1 MLRIVLAPV
10 KLCDDSVTVFFLI
23 FFYREEDC
31 LKVIYPICCGIDV
44 HKTFLVGTIISTTDG
59 VQPHY
64 QKKRFSTYNSDL
76 HRFADWLHSNNCLDV
91 CMESTGKY
99 WVPVFNI
106 LEQRGIRVTIA
117 NPKWVKAVKG
127 NKDDTKDSKWIGDLF
142 RLGLVPGSFIPTKD
156 IRILREFTRYRYKL
170 TSMKSSEKNRFQ
182 NAFTVCNVAL
192 DSVVSDMFGKSA
204 TAITDYLISEDTFNP
219 EYCVSLLQRSLK
231 KKSDSVLESI
241 EGYSITQEQKFRMR
255 IVRSHLNYI
264 ENLISKID
272 SEIDVMV
279 AKHESLISLL
289 CTIPGVDRNSA
300 ITIISEIGNDMSQ
313 FGSSK
318 RLCCWAGLTP
328 GNNESA
334 GKKKSVRITRAGVY
348 LKPALVQVAHA
359 AVKATDNSYYRLK
372 YEQISKRR
380 GKKRA
385 IIAIARMILTAIFQ
399 MMTTGEVW
407 NPTDLFKV
415 DMPEILKEK
424 QLSKAVKQATK
435 FLEKQGLTVT

>member
-1 MLRIVLAPV
+1 M
-10 KLCDDSVTVFFLI
+10 
-23 FFYREEDC
+23 
-31 LKVIYPICCGIDV
+31 KVVYPICCGVDV
-44 HKTFLVGTIISTTDG
+44 HKSFLIGTIITTTGG
-59 VQPHY
+59 VEPHY
-64 QKKRFSTYNSDL
+64 QKKRFSTYNNDL
-76 HRFADWLHSNNCLDV
+76 HRFCNWLLSNNCKNV

-106 LEQRGIRVTIA
+106 LEERGIATTIA

-142 RLGLVPGSFIPTKD
+142 RLGLVPGSFIPSKE

-170 TSMKSSEKNRFQ
+170 VSMKSSEKNRFQ

-204 TAITDYLISEDTFNP
+204 TAITDYLISENSFDP
-219 EYCVSLLQRSLK
+219 EYCKSLLQRSLK
-231 KKSDSVLESI
+231 KKADSVIESI
-241 EGYSITQEQKFRMR
+241 EGYSITNEQKLRMK
-255 IVRSHLNYI
+255 IVRSHLDYI
-264 ENLISKID
+264 QSAIADVDSAIDAMVTKHENLI
-272 SEIDVMV
+272 
-279 AKHESLISLL
+279 ALL
-289 CTIPGVDRNSA
+289 QTIPGIDRNSA
-300 ITIISEIGNDMSQ
+300 ITIISEIGTDMEQ

-385 IIAIARMILTAIFQ
+385 IIAIARMILTAVFQ
-399 MMTTGEVW
+399 MLSTGEAW

-415 DMPEILKEK
+415 DMPQALKEK
-424 QLSKAVKQATK
+424 QLEKAVKQAMK
-435 FLEKQGLTVT
+435 FLEKQGIFVPA